1 VARNLDAEFR
11 RRVADAGIPGASAAV
26 VFPDGREWSAAA
38 GDAVLR
44 PRRRMTTRT
53 ALPFDSVTKV
63 ATAALAL
70 RLVEQGRLRLEDPVA
85 RWYASWRGDDR
96 ATVRDL
102 LGHTAGLGDPGEA
115 FFRMLV
121 RRPGA
126 RVTAREFLAAT
137 PTPGGLTK
145 EAVYSNA
152 GFVLAGLILERA
164 AGEPLATAMR
174 RELFDAPGGEGLAM
188 QPSER
193 ARPPRAHSYWYPHGL
208 GDPEDATDGSAILPS
223 PAFAGAA
230 GAAGALAGDVPSL
243 ARWGH
248 ELFGGHILQ
257 TKSLREM
264 ATFHDGAFWEGY
276 GLGLALD
283 SNDDRPMWGHGGDGF
298 GTHTEFWHLPRERLT
313 IAMTWNDDV
322 LDREGR
328 ILPTL
333 LRAALGYRK

>member
-1 VARNLDAEFR
+1 MDAEFR
-11 RRVADAGIPGASAAV
+11 RRVQDAGIPGASAAV
-26 VFPDGREWSAAA
+26 VFSDGRVWSAAT

-63 ATAALAL
+63 AVAALGL
-70 RLVEQGRLRLEDPVA
+70 RLVEQGRLSLEDPVA
-85 RWYASWRGDDR
+85 RWYPNWRGDR
-96 ATVRDL
+96 QATVRDL
-102 LGHTAGLGDPGEA
+102 LGHTAGLGDPGEK
-115 FFRMLV
+115 FFRTLV
-121 RRPGA
+121 RGPGA

-137 PTPGGLTK
+137 PTPGPLTK
-145 EAVYSNA
+145 EAEYSNA
-152 GFVLAGLILERA
+152 GFVLAGLILERVTKQ
-164 AGEPLATAMR
+164 PLATAMR
-174 RELFDAPGGEGLAM
+174 HEVFNVPGGEGLAM

-193 ARPPRAHSYWYPHGL
+193 TRPPRAHSYWYPDGL
-208 GDPEDATDGSAILPS
+208 GDPVDATGDSQILPS
-223 PAFAGAA
+223 LAFAGAA
-230 GAAGALAGDVPSL
+230 GGAGALAGDVPSL

-248 ELFGGHILQ
+248 EFFGGHVLQ
-257 TKSLREM
+257 AKSLREM
-264 ATFHDGAFWEGY
+264 TTFHDGAFWDGY